1 MSEQILKEILSEMK
15 EIKSK
20 VTSIEGELRE
30 FKQEVNER
38 FNKVE
43 KQAKDNFELLFE
55 EYGRVHSELDT
66 RISALE
72 K

>member
-1 MSEQILKEILSEMK
+1 MEQKLDLILSELK
-15 EIKSK
+15 EVKS
-20 VTSIEGELRE
+20 ELKE

-38 FNKVE
+38 FNQVDERFDKVE

-55 EYGRVHSELDT
+55 EYGRVQHELDV